1 MGSAAVSTVASQQHQ
16 AGVFLWSL
24 LSVCLRGFYSG
35 FLPQSKLMQS
45 VGLVGDT
52 KLPTGVNGCVCLCF
66 SPVTNWQPVRVYPA
80 SLPMT
85 TGIGS
90 TPRDPEE
97 NG

>member
-1 MGSAAVSTVASQQHQ
+1 M
-16 AGVFLWSL
+16 L
-24 LSVCLRGFYSG
+24 LNFGERRERRFYSG